1 MTVEVQAKKLDVSPG
16 DLVESGDRHYEIVP
30 DGGGGVSLEP
40 AVTRSVAELRAARGG
55 TGGHTLLAAAPDRH
69 VDSRSTIV

>member
-16 DLVESGDRHYEIVP
+16 DLVEIGDRHYEIVP

-55 TGGHTLLAAAPDRH
+55 TGHTPARRGP
-69 VDSRSTIV
+69 

>member
-16 DLVESGDRHYEIVP
+16 DLVEIGDRHYEIVP
-30 DGGGGVSLEP
+30 DGGGGVTLEP

-55 TGGHTLLAAAPDRH
+55 TGLTSEEFRELFGNLSSDGEG
-69 VDSRSTIV
+69 